1 MNTVDEKK
9 DIESTRGYIYATPL
23 TDIIENKN
31 AFEIIFDLP
40 GIEKDDIKIN
50 IEKDILTITAESS
63 FSQDEDF
70 HCIHKETNFSGFRR
84 AFNLNKIIDN
94 NKVEAQFNNGTLTL
108 ILPKKAEEQSKEISI
123 NIG

>member
-40 GIEKDDIKIN
+40 GIEKDDIKIDALGN
-50 IEKDILTITAESS
+50 LKGYIPLTQPAEAEFTLVNKQDKVFDFITGKQIPTVDGKGSVSIIPGGGRIIFVGTENE
-63 FSQDEDF
+63 F
-70 HCIHKETNFSGFRR
+70 K
-84 AFNLNKIIDN
+84 KIS
-94 NKVEAQFNNGTLTL
+94 LR
-108 ILPKKAEEQSKEISI
+108 
-123 NIG
+123 